1 MVSVSVIIPNY
12 NHALFLKQRIE
23 SVLNQSFQDFEVII
37 LDDCSTDNS
46 RDIIEL
52 YRGHPKVKEIV
63 YNAQNSGSPFRQ
75 WKKGIELAAGDYI
88 WIAESDDW
96 SEITFLSELVSPFYE
111 YNDLVLG
118 YCQMLCIRNTKIE
131 WVTNVELIQEVVEG
145 KSYNIQ
151 HMLGQNKIPNASSV
165 VFKKKCF
172 LNIDQQYLN
181 MKYCGDW
188 FVWSQI
194 CRQGKVFISGKYLN
208 YFNKHDSDVSGEAT
222 KNGLDFIEGNKIFVN
237 IIQNDNPSVEFIQI
251 ALANRVSRLNK
262 LKVSF
267 NDSNLYP
274 KIQNEFIQFHKEY
287 NLKFPYEKVSII
299 KKIKIT
305 IKKLV
310 SIFSQS

>member
-1 MVSVSVIIPNY
+1 
-12 NHALFLKQRIE
+12 
-23 SVLNQSFQDFEVII
+23 
-37 LDDCSTDNS
+37 
-46 RDIIEL
+46 
-52 YRGHPKVKEIV
+52 
-63 YNAQNSGSPFRQ
+63 
-75 WKKGIELAAGDYI
+75 
-88 WIAESDDW
+88 
-96 SEITFLSELVSPFYE
+96 
-111 YNDLVLG
+111 
-118 YCQMLCIRNTKIE
+118 
-131 WVTNVELIQEVVEG
+131 
-145 KSYNIQ
+145 
-151 HMLGQNKIPNASSV
+151 
-165 VFKKKCF
+165 
-172 LNIDQQYLN
+172 

-194 CRQGKVFISGKYLN
+194 CRQGEVFISGKYLN

-287 NLKFPYEKVSII
+287 YLKFPYEKVSII